1 MQNNELRETNC
12 KSFAS
17 LYKGCRGPGGRAPW
31 SHAAACEI
39 PQTAAGGQRKTRQRA
54 KPRCR
59 TVTQKSPQTVH
70 IQLKKAG
77 SGEATLPEGNAKLP
91 PNVHIQLKKTG
102 SGEATLPDGNAKLP
116 PAKVLRTTHFPFP
129 GNSPQKYSLRHG
141 VPPCHLPRGG
151 RRK

>member
-1 MQNNELRETNC
+1 MRGSCKYAECLYDMQNNELRETNC

-39 PQTAAGGQRKTRQRA
+39 PQTAAGGQRKARQRA

-59 TVTQKSPQTVH
+59 TVTQNSPQPSTSNS
-70 IQLKKAG
+70 KK
-77 SGEATLPEGNAKLP
+77 
-91 PNVHIQLKKTG
+91 G